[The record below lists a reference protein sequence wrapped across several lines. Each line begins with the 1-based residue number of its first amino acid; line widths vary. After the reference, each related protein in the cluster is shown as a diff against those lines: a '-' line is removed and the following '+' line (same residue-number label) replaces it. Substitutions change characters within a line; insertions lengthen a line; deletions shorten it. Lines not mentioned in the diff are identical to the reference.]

1 MNYIITYIFFCF
13 FLFGSKAQT
22 DTITFKWTDNNNE
35 FIFGKSNWKWPHTYP
50 RQGEAINLNYD
61 TIFTRQDSSLFNGY
75 LKMLNE
81 EIHSQNDTVQF
92 GISKYKVIN
101 GIPHLTHS
109 SSFAYRHPETK
120 NKFHWKAYE
129 TVVTDSNKISLS
141 FYPNGLIKTKR
152 EYKFLSLDTLSY
164 FQSYDSTGTL
174 QMSNE
179 KKGGFYDGLFTFRIN
194 DSLSLTLKY
203 VQDSLKSVESEN
215 ITFFNHRKKK
225 IVEDT
230 FISVLSRRP
239 DLNWGFFIMDNWI
252 ALYITKEEVM
262 PYVAVMERGLKQSRR
277 KILNKKIEK
286 KCTTKPKLH

>member
-22 DTITFKWTDNNNE
+22 DTITFKWTDKNNE
-35 FIFGKSNWKWPHTYP
+35 FIFGKSNWKWPHTYA
-50 RQGEAINLNYD
+50 RQGEAINPNYD
-61 TIFTRQDSSLFNGY
+61 TIFVRQDSSFFNGY
-75 LKMLNE
+75 LKMLSE
-81 EIHSQNDTVQF
+81 EIHSQIDTVQF
-92 GISKYKVIN
+92 GISTYKVIN

-141 FYPNGLIKTKR
+141 FYPNGHIKTKR
-152 EYKFLSLDTLSY
+152 EYKFLYYDTLSY

-179 KKGGFYDGLFTFRIN
+179 KKGGFYNGLFTFRIN

-215 ITFFNHRKKK
+215 ITFFNHRKK
-225 IVEDT
+225 IILEDT
-230 FISVLSRRP
+230 FILVLSRRP
-239 DLNWGFFIMDNWI
+239 DLNWGFLAVDSSL
-252 ALYITKEEVM
+252 ALYLTDEELV
-262 PYVAVMERGLKQSRR
+262 PYVPIKERGLTKSRR
-277 KILNKKIEK
+277 RKLVNKMK
-286 KCTTKPKLH
+286 